1 MRYQFDPT
9 LGKLSLNVSRG
20 LGRVLVDRFSE
31 KGFQISSDEWSVIAT
46 LYNLG
51 STNQSNL
58 VEMIGRDKVAIKR
71 IIDSLEEKG
80 FVSRVVIQKDKR
92 YRKVMLTLYGEDI
105 YRRLEVI
112 AGQTL
117 GSVLSDIDD
126 IKIKTCLEV
135 LEKVNKNLQVA

>member
-20 LGRVLVDRFSE
+20 LGRVLVDRFNE
-31 KGFQISSDEWSVIAT
+31 KGFRISSDEWSVIAA
-46 LYNLG
+46 LYNMG

-58 VEMIGRDKVAIKR
+58 VDIVGRDKVAINR

-80 FVSRVVIQKDKR
+80 FVSRIVIQKDKR
-92 YRKVMLTLYGEDI
+92 YRNVMLTLYGEDI

-112 AGQTL
+112 AGQTM
-117 GSVLSDIDD
+117 GTVLSDIDD
-126 IKIKTCLEV
+126 YKIQTCLEV
-135 LEKVNKNLQVA
+135 LEMVNKNLQVT

>member
-9 LGKLSLNVSRG
+9 LGKLSMNVSRG

-31 KGFQISSDEWSVIAT
+31 KGFHISSDEWTVIAH

-51 STNQSNL
+51 SINQSNL
-58 VEMIGRDKVAIKR
+58 VELVSRDKVAIKR
-71 IIDSLEEKG
+71 IIDRLEEKG

-92 YRKVMLTLYGEDI
+92 YRNVMLTLYGEDI

-117 GSVLSDIDD
+117 GAVLLDVDNH
-126 IKIKTCLEV
+126 KLETCLEV
-135 LEKVNKNLQVA
+135 LEMVNKNLQFA